1 MIELVDKNI
10 KTIIIILFHVFKKL
24 EEKLNI
30 WNSAGKD
37 IFKDPISTSRDENI
51 LFSTKNSLNGI
62 NIIDMQKK
70 RLAKI
75 RKFEDIAV

>member
-1 MIELVDKNI
+1 MKN
-10 KTIIIILFHVFKKL
+10 TM
-24 EEKLNI
+24 
-30 WNSAGKD
+30 
-37 IFKDPISTSRDENI
+37 
-51 LFSTKNSLNGI
+51 NGI